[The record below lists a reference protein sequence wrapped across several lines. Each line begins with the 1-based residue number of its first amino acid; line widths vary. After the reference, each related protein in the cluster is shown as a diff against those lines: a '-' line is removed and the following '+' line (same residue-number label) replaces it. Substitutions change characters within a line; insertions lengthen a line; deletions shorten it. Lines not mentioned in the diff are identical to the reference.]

1 MDGSSQ
7 RFIFFA
13 WIQSPIIFIIHVFFF
28 RFLIF
33 WGVYPVARG
42 FEYCHFGYGCYNTF
56 NLKITFLA
64 RAFTM
69 LSSYFNALHDSLLNL
84 FTRVK
89 FLEIY
94 LTSSDNNFWKFS
106 FTFNCWHHLI
116 HVEYFLC
123 WNETLDVQL
132 LQLLNTS
139 LHVSSYFPS
148 LDNGFSGK
156 KSQVPIFL
164 CCLVKALKIHSKYFL
179 SHVREKRIGKRWTVY
194 FHIGSITNKLKS
206 FSDLFRT
213 NVPFISMAS
222 SIYSNWFCRTL
233 FRDVLGTLSDI

>member
-139 LHVSSYFPS
+139 LHVFSYFPS
-148 LDNGFSGK
+148 LDNGFFREEKSGPNFFMLPCKGLKDSFKILFEPCQRK
-156 KSQVPIFL
+156 KNWKTLDRLFSYW
-164 CCLVKALKIHSKYFL
+164 KY
-179 SHVREKRIGKRWTVY
+179 
-194 FHIGSITNKLKS
+194 NK
-206 FSDLFRT
+206 
-213 NVPFISMAS
+213 
-222 SIYSNWFCRTL
+222 
-233 FRDVLGTLSDI
+233 